1 MPKPNFLSTK
11 QKEMATNRTPHFE
24 SDALDQDIAIVLS
37 RFHSSV
43 HLHYQNYAALS
54 MDSVNVSGLGSDLA
68 IDFLSLGNN
77 VAAGFDQSCSSTHSI
92 SYRTL

>member
-1 MPKPNFLSTK
+1 MSRSFQVDLG
-11 QKEMATNRTPHFE
+11 QKEMATNRTP
-24 SDALDQDIAIVLS
+24 DQDVAIVLS

-43 HLHYQNYAALS
+43 HLHYLNYAALS